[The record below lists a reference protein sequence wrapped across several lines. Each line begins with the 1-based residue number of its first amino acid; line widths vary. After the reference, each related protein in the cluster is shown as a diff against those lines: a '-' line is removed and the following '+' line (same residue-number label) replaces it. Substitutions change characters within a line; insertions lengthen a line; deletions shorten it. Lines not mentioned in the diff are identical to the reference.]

1 MLEYTNVFASGLACI
16 TRLRE

>member
-1 MLEYTNVFASGLACI
+1 MLEYADVFASGLACI